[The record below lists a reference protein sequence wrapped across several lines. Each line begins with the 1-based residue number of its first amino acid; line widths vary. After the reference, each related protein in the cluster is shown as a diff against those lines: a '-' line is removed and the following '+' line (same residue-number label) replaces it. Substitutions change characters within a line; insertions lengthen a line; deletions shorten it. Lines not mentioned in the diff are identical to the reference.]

1 MLRLRPVFMSTRRHG
16 FLGSLVLALALAA
29 GCAGGNLIP
38 GTTVK
43 DTEVNRAI
51 LKTVEDY
58 RSSLESRDVDR
69 LLMLA
74 SERYAEDSGTPRPDD
89 DYRYEG
95 LKHVLTTR
103 LSRVRSIRYS
113 IQYRNI
119 RMLSDK
125 EAEVE
130 VHLNGSFELMSE
142 SGERYRNVDD
152 YHHFFLEKTGKERWK
167 FLSGM

>member
-1 MLRLRPVFMSTRRHG
+1 MRFFRLA
-16 FLGSLVLALALAA
+16 LVLTL
-29 GCAGGNLIP
+29 AGGAACAHDDVIP
-38 GTTVK
+38 GTNVP
-43 DTEVNRAI
+43 DTETNRAI
-51 LKTVEDY
+51 IKTVEDY
-58 RSSLESRDVDR
+58 RSSIENRDVDR

-74 SERYAEDSGTPRPDD
+74 SEKYSEDSGTPRVDD
-89 DYRYEG
+89 DYRYDG

-119 RMLSDK
+119 HMVAPN
-125 EAEVE
+125 EVEVE

-142 SGERYRNVDD
+142 NGERYRNIDD
-152 YHHFFLEKTGKERWK
+152 YHHFMLERTAKDRWK

>member
-1 MLRLRPVFMSTRRHG
+1 MTFFRLA
-16 FLGSLVLALALAA
+16 LVLALAAGA
-29 GCAGGNLIP
+29 GCAHNDVIP
-38 GTTVK
+38 GTNVV
-43 DTEVNRAI
+43 DTEMNRAI
-51 LKTVEDY
+51 IKTVEDY
-58 RSSLESRDVDR
+58 RSSIEARDVDR

-74 SERYAEDSGTPRPDD
+74 SDKYSEDSGTPRTDD
-89 DYRYEG
+89 DYRYDG
-95 LKHVLTTR
+95 LKHVLTSR

-119 RMLSDK
+119 RMVSDN

-142 SGERYRNVDD
+142 NGERYRNVDD
-152 YHHFFLEKTGKERWK
+152 YHHFMLERTAKDRWK

>member
-1 MLRLRPVFMSTRRHG
+1 MRSFRFA
-16 FLGSLVLALALAA
+16 LVLALAGGA
-29 GCAGGNLIP
+29 GCAHNDVIP
-38 GTTVK
+38 GTNVT
-43 DTEVNRAI
+43 DTEINCAI
-51 LKTVEDY
+51 IKTVEDY
-58 RSSLESRDVDR
+58 RQSIENRDVDR

-74 SERYAEDSGTPRPDD
+74 SERYAEDSGTPRTDD
-89 DYRYEG
+89 DYRYDG

-119 RMLSDK
+119 RMVSDN

-130 VHLNGSFELMSE
+130 VHLNGSFELASE
-142 SGERYRNVDD
+142 NGERYRNIDD
-152 YHHFFLEKTGKERWK
+152 FHHFILERTAKDRWK

>member
-1 MLRLRPVFMSTRRHG
+1 MRTL
-16 FLGSLVLALALAA
+16 LGLFVCAVAGAAA
-29 GCAGGNLIP
+29 GGCASGKVIP

-43 DTEVNRAI
+43 DNEVNRAI

-58 RSSLESRDVDR
+58 RNSLETRDVER

-74 SERYAEDSGTPRPDD
+74 SERYFEDSGTPRPDD
-89 DYRYEG
+89 DYKYEG
-95 LKHVLTTR
+95 LRHVLKTR

-142 SGERYRNVDD
+142 SGERYRNIDD
-152 YHHFFLEKTGKERWK
+152 YHHFFLEKTGKDRWK

>member
-1 MLRLRPVFMSTRRHG
+1 MRTIVITVVFA
-16 FLGSLVLALALAA
+16 FSLATAA
-29 GCAGGNLIP
+29 GCAHRDLIP
-38 GTTVK
+38 GTNVQ

-51 LKTVEDY
+51 IKTVEQY
-58 RSSLESRDVDR
+58 RQSIELRDVER

-74 SERYAEDSGTPRPDD
+74 SDRYSEDAGTPRTDD
-89 DYRYEG
+89 DYTYDG

-119 RMLSDK
+119 KLVSAN

-130 VHLNGSFELMSE
+130 VFLNGSFELMSE
-142 SGERYRNVDD
+142 TGERYRNVNDF
-152 YHHFFLEKTGKERWK
+152 HRFMLEKTSKDRWK

>member
-1 MLRLRPVFMSTRRHG
+1 MRLAVIVCAFG
-16 FLGSLVLALALAA
+16 LVGGA
-29 GCAGGNLIP
+29 GCAHRDVIP
-38 GTTVK
+38 GTNVV
-43 DTEVNRAI
+43 DNEVNRAI
-51 LKTVEDY
+51 VKTVEDY
-58 RSSLESRDVDR
+58 RQAIESRDVDR

-74 SERYAEDSGTPRPDD
+74 SDRYSEDSGTPRTDD

-103 LSRVRSIRYS
+103 LSRVRSIRYT

-119 RMLSDK
+119 RMVSDN

-142 SGERYRNVDD
+142 NGERYRNIDD
-152 YHHFFLEKTGKERWK
+152 FHHFMLERTAKDRWK